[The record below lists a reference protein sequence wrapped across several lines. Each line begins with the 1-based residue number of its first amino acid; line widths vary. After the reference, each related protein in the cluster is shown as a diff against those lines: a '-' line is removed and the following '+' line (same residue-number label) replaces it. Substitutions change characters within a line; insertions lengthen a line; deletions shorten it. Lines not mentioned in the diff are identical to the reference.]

1 MGSETWKKTAY
12 ESRRETEGWKR
23 QEGLEAW
30 EGLDSPVCTGRW
42 KKGATNW
49 GMQVTPKAMKD
60 SHWKAS
66 KERKSKQSL
75 QEGM

>member
-1 MGSETWKKTAY
+1 MFTLKEKTILDYLDESNISNLMGSETWKKTAY

-49 GMQVTPKAMKD
+49 GI
-60 SHWKAS
+60 
-66 KERKSKQSL
+66 
-75 QEGM
+75 